1 MTLLIANGILR
12 KGDRIMYTDEY
23 IKLHTLMEIDL
34 SGIDEDDYFGNG
46 MAIIHLSADGVY
58 VLGLH
63 YVEDEDFEYTDYIP
77 ENDIGENDMIMYG
90 KVEDYKLKVIDLL
103 K

>member
-1 MTLLIANGILR
+1 MTLLVANANLEEEV
-12 KGDRIMYTDEY
+12 KKMYTDEY

-34 SGIDEDDYFGNG
+34 SGIDEDEYFGDG

-63 YVEDEDFEYTDYIP
+63 YVEDDDFEYTDYIA

-90 KVEDYKLKVIDLL
+90 KVEGYTLKVIDLL